1 MPSRAGA
8 QEADESKACWCE
20 DCAIGVC
27 TAKACPVSSLLRF
40 LPAGLRPSPP
50 CPRSWKHAH
59 TSPAPYLHW
68 ALWLDSWLCQE
79 SPSSAA
85 CPSLCSGLCPWAV
98 CRSMRMCL
106 RCLPGLSLTEV
117 LLYHLLDYAKGFGGK
132 YGVQKDRMDKVRLVS
147 YGRDVLPRALSSNM
161 RHVSFHGAEV
171 ATWESCIPHV
181 AQLWV
186 HSVSHLGLRPSKLST
201 WSQHSS

>member
-50 CPRSWKHAH
+50 CPHSWKHAH

-85 CPSLCSGLCPWAV
+85 CPSLCSGLCPRAV
-98 CRSMRMCL
+98 CGSMRMCL
-106 RCLPGLSLTEV
+106 RCSPGLSLT
-117 LLYHLLDYAKGFGGK
+117 
-132 YGVQKDRMDKVRLVS
+132 Q
-147 YGRDVLPRALSSNM
+147 VLPLPPFRLCQ
-161 RHVSFHGAEV
+161 RIRREVWGAEGSDGQGKAGELRWGCSSEGSV
-171 ATWESCIPHV
+171 QQYEACVIP
-181 AQLWV
+181 WC
-186 HSVSHLGLRPSKLST
+186 
-201 WSQHSS
+201 